1 MRSHRLALTLSA
13 LNLLLLAFIMAMHS
27 PLGAK
32 EPPGLLRGRA
42 LELVDENGHVRAEL
56 KVLPADPK
64 ARMPDGKMGY
74 PETVQLR
81 LITSEGN
88 PNVKLAATEDG
99 AGLVIGGSNG
109 FVQLL
114 SREKLPVLR
123 VRAKDGRERLVE
135 P

>member
-1 MRSHRLALTLSA
+1 MHSRRLALTLSA
-13 LNLLLLAFIMAMHS
+13 LNLVLLAFITAVHS

-42 LELVDENGHVRAEL
+42 LELVDEHGHVRAEI

-64 ARMPDGKMGY
+64 ARMPDGKTGY
-74 PETVQLR
+74 PETVLLR
-81 LITSEGN
+81 LLTSDGN
-88 PNVKLAATEDG
+88 PNVKLSTTEDG

-109 FVQLL
+109 FVQLI
-114 SREKLPVLR
+114 SREKQPVLR
-123 VRAKDGRERLVE
+123 VHAKNGRERVVE